1 MAEPGQKR
9 GRTLGRCCS
18 DLAPGTG
25 RGRWCKEVNV
35 GSVFEITS
43 VFFLS
48 FFVLLVPVLRY
59 LTKLP
64 LPVIQR
70 DTSLLT
76 SPSNPSIYPCIHQL
90 YDQAN
95 DAVKELDALEKA
107 AKAPPAGGEENG
119 CGDGQQPPGKKA
131 KTEKRTSLYA
141 QQVNNN

>member
-1 MAEPGQKR
+1 M
-9 GRTLGRCCS
+9 
-18 DLAPGTG
+18 
-25 RGRWCKEVNV
+25 
-35 GSVFEITS
+35 GSFFEITS

-48 FFVLLVPVLRY
+48 FFDLTPVLRY

-64 LPVIQR
+64 LPVVQR

-107 AKAPPAGGEENG
+107 AKAPPVGGEENG
-119 CGDGQQPPGKKA
+119 NDVQQPPGKKA

-141 QQVNNN
+141 QQENNH